1 MKRGHLRFYAVLAVA
16 LVLGSCSAEA
26 PKSEFVP
33 IAEIAPELVTIAQK
47 QLPDVKFESA
57 RKIKVRGQD
66 VFEIR
71 GKQPNGKIREVEVAV
86 NGEVLEIE

>member
-1 MKRGHLRFYAVLAVA
+1 MPCWRCISAVA
-16 LVLGSCSAEA
+16 GRGPRRA
-26 PKSEFVP
+26 KSQFVP
-33 IAEIAPELVTIAQK
+33 IAEVAPELVTIAQK

-71 GKQPNGKIREVEVAV
+71 GKQPNGKIREVEVAPTATCSRSNSPRRV
-86 NGEVLEIE
+86 